1 MGKKLRKKSS
11 LKKKKGDQGFLPEEK
26 SNGLSSL
33 QKDKILWIIVSIV
46 FLLVLYVRIRLLS
59 TPLERDE
66 GEYAYMGQL
75 LLKGIIPFKEAFN
88 MKFPGTSMMYA
99 VIMFIFGQTTVGIH
113 IGLLLINAGSV
124 FLLFLLYKRWSGS
137 KSNAIIASSVFAF
150 LAINPAVLGFA
161 AHATHFVVF
170 FSLAGLVLLYRAFSQ
185 SKLLLYFFSGLMFG
199 SAVLM
204 KQPAIFFVLIGIIL
218 IARQYFN
225 KPLQTKDLI
234 KYSIVFITGFFFPLI
249 LLVVILKVGGTFDRF
264 WFWTIQY
271 GIQYGSVVT
280 FHQGVELFRRTFI
293 HIFSQSY
300 LFWILDVAGLFF
312 LIINKSWKNSGIEII
327 LFFIFS
333 FIAIVPGLYF
343 RRHYFIMLLP
353 SVSILFVEGL
363 FYLKNN
369 IKRVKLS
376 DNGFIMTLVIIIL
389 WTLISNSSYYLSDSP
404 EVIVKK
410 TYGANPFNESIPI
423 SEFIASRTNPDDRIQ
438 VIGSEPQIYF
448 YSHRMAASG
457 HIYMYGLMEPQKY
470 SSMMQQELINDIAR
484 VNPKYIVYCN
494 IKNSWLARSNSDD
507 HILNWSKDFIYKY
520 YNVVGVVDMGEET
533 IYKWMNDAVSYQPI
547 SQNFIYVLER
557 KGQ

>member
-1 MGKKLRKKSS
+1 MSKKSQRSSS
-11 LKKKKGDQGFLPEEK
+11 LNKRRKNQDLLREEK

-46 FLLVLYVRIRLLS
+46 FFLVLYVRIRLLS

-113 IGLLLINAGSV
+113 IGLLLINAGSA
-124 FLLFLLYKRWSGS
+124 FLLFLLYKRWSQSNS
-137 KSNAIIASSVFAF
+137 KALIAASVFAF

-185 SKLLLYFFSGLMFG
+185 SKLLLYFLSGLMFG

-204 KQPAIFFVLIGIIL
+204 KQPAIFFVLFGIIL
-218 IARQYFN
+218 IARQHFN
-225 KPLQTKDLI
+225 KLLQTKALI
-234 KYSIVFITGFFFPLI
+234 KYSIVFITGFLFPLI
-249 LLVVILKVGGTFDRF
+249 LLVVILKAGGTFDRF

-271 GIQYGSVVT
+271 GIQYGSIVT
-280 FHQGVELFRRTFI
+280 FHLGVELFRRTFM

-343 RRHYFIMLLP
+343 RRHYFI
-353 SVSILFVEGL
+353 IDR
-363 FYLKNN
+363 
-369 IKRVKLS
+369 KRV
-376 DNGFIMTLVIIIL
+376 V
-389 WTLISNSSYYLSDSP
+389 
-404 EVIVKK
+404 
-410 TYGANPFNESIPI
+410 
-423 SEFIASRTNPDDRIQ
+423 
-438 VIGSEPQIYF
+438 
-448 YSHRMAASG
+448 
-457 HIYMYGLMEPQKY
+457 
-470 SSMMQQELINDIAR
+470 
-484 VNPKYIVYCN
+484 
-494 IKNSWLARSNSDD
+494 
-507 HILNWSKDFIYKY
+507 
-520 YNVVGVVDMGEET
+520 
-533 IYKWMNDAVSYQPI
+533 
-547 SQNFIYVLER
+547 
-557 KGQ
+557 